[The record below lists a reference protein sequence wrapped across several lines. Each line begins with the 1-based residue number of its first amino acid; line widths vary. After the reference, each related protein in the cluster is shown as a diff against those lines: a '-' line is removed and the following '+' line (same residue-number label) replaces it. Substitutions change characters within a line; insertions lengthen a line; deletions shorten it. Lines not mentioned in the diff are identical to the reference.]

1 MILWIH
7 ALSDMNG
14 WKNHQFFGTVSLF
27 LEVKLSLDILDIYLL
42 YCFFSN
48 LESSVCW
55 GQFPFTSCTLFNKK
69 TKNKRGT
76 WWNDVPRSVVPR
88 QFPEIK
94 ALRIPGPP
102 LEGNPSYLP
111 NSNDEIVGLQ
121 PTPSFHVKSEE
132 LLYQVFRHFAL
143 GEEGVRV
150 VGTLSH
156 VCLNWYGIEKT
167 C

>member
-1 MILWIH
+1 M
-7 ALSDMNG
+7 
-14 WKNHQFFGTVSLF
+14 
-27 LEVKLSLDILDIYLL
+27 
-42 YCFFSN
+42 
-48 LESSVCW
+48 
-55 GQFPFTSCTLFNKK
+55 
-69 TKNKRGT
+69 
-76 WWNDVPRSVVPR
+76 PRSVVPR

-121 PTPSFHVKSEE
+121 PTPSFHAKSEE

-150 VGTLSH
+150 VGKLSH
-156 VCLNWYGIEKT
+156 VCLNW
-167 C
+167 